1 MLCSGNDELSRH
13 GAALTL
19 KQDVA
24 QAVRATMQGL
34 TEERQSDFYG
44 NLWTRPSFKSIIQ
57 LQTKEDEIESFYV
70 SIQEETDHIP

>member
-1 MLCSGNDELSRH
+1 
-13 GAALTL
+13 
-19 KQDVA
+19 
-24 QAVRATMQGL
+24 MQGL